1 MRLRRFDLL
10 RYGHFTDRSI
20 DFGQLADGGTDLHL
34 IIGANEAGKSTML
47 NGLGDLL
54 FGIGV
59 TSPYNFLHDYQ
70 AMRLG
75 GVVENPSGEL
85 SFLRR
90 KGNQKTML
98 DMAEQPLADDALAP
112 FTGGADRAWFER
124 MFGLDHVRLREGGQA
139 ILEARDDVGKMLFEA
154 GSGIANLGEELQRLD
169 EDAAAIF
176 RPRGSTQYLALA
188 VSQHQAAAVAAKA
201 AVHSTKEWMQLVDAL
216 AAAGAEKQQ
225 LNSERRTL
233 DAETARLQRIRRAKP
248 RFLKLDQ
255 VADELAAL
263 GERPF
268 LGDDFEAQ
276 VSAAS
281 EALSAAQGSE
291 RTARDSLRQ
300 LRERRAA
307 ITVDNVVLAQG
318 ARKETLVALQDR
330 ASTANLD
337 IPRRQG
343 EYNELIGAAKAEMAR
358 IGLPGEPI
366 DFDQTQLP
374 TIQTI
379 SQVRNMIAGYRDIK
393 TRFEAAHAQRD
404 DARKALQRADE
415 RIAQADD
422 KGPLADLADPLALR
436 RLIAKQEQYRG
447 HEAACA
453 DTRRRLANL
462 EDDLLANLPA
472 LKLDR
477 AQAGALANC
486 VFPTGEQVTAA
497 GDELAAFE
505 RRREAGQQQIEDLET
520 ELSALHK
527 ALARIEAESGLPM
540 PDDLAAARE
549 ARDESWR
556 AIKDRALSGQV
567 PTAQAIDGMDEHIGR
582 ADDIADRMIGDAARY
597 EEISGHG
604 RRIGTGTD
612 KIAEFK
618 QHLDGILGQI
628 EDWRQRW
635 RDLWLASGLDA
646 PELARAPAI
655 LQHRDNTLEILAEI
669 RREQRELDA
678 METTISDC
686 RQQMIAALAGF
697 EGGDR
702 RSLTLSE
709 LLIDGAEMLS
719 ELSARHNDRQN
730 LVKQQDACTAAM
742 RDSDAAVAEWAG
754 REVEA
759 MAAWSQLSQGMAILG
774 GEMDVEQAEAVFEP
788 IEILRG
794 KLAEIDG
801 LGHRIRTMGD
811 DILAFNKLAGELSE
825 TFGLG
830 DLAGNPLEVAGAI
843 TAKYDAAVA
852 DQTQADL
859 MDQQIEKAD
868 ADCRQAGLAL
878 QAHGET
884 IAALCRTAGVAAVG
898 EVAAVVARCAKA
910 EALVQEKAQIADGL
924 ANDGDGIELG
934 ELRRQCDAIDPDQ
947 IPGRLQEI
955 EQERPGLE
963 QRLEE
968 VIRRERDLQQQENEI
983 RAAQGAADPE
993 QDAAQKLAT
1002 VVEEAERYLRL
1013 KVSARLLRW
1022 AIEQHRKEMQGPLLG
1037 RASALFRLLTVERY
1051 RRLFADFGEGDHAR
1065 LMGENRNGNSILIEQ
1080 MSDGTRDQLYLSL
1093 RLAAVAH
1100 YGENAAATLLPF
1112 VADDL
1117 LVNFDDARAAAGF
1130 QALRELS
1137 RTVQV
1142 IVFTHHRHLAD
1153 VARDALGENGW
1164 SLHRL

>member
-34 IIGANEAGKSTML
+34 IIGPNEAGKSTML
-47 NGLGDLL
+47 SGLGDLL
-54 FGIGV
+54 FGIGG
-59 TSPYNFLHDYQ
+59 TSAYNFLHDYQ

-85 SFLRR
+85 AFLRR
-90 KGNQKTML
+90 KGNQKTLL

-139 ILEARDDVGKMLFEA
+139 ILEAKDDVGKMLFEA
-154 GSGIANLGEELQRLD
+154 SSGIANLGEELQRLD

-176 RPRGSTQYLALA
+176 RPRGSTQFLALA
-188 VSQHQAAAVAAKA
+188 VAKHQAAAAAAKA
-201 AVHSTKEWMQLVDAL
+201 AVYSTKDWMALVDSL
-216 AAAGAEKQQ
+216 AEIGAQKQQ
-225 LNSERRTL
+225 LNNERRAL
-233 DAETARLQRIRRAKP
+233 DAEAARLQRIRRAKP

-255 VADELAAL
+255 VAEELAAL

-268 LGDDFEAQ
+268 LRVDFEAQ
-276 VSAAS
+276 VRAAS

-291 RTARDSLRQ
+291 RTARDSLKQ
-300 LRERRAA
+300 LQERRAA
-307 ITVDNVVLAQG
+307 ITVDTAVLAQA
-318 ARKETLVALQDR
+318 ARKEALVTLQVR

-337 IPRRQG
+337 IPRRES

-366 DFDQTQLP
+366 GFDQTRLP
-374 TIQTI
+374 TIQAI
-379 SQVRNMIAGYRDIK
+379 SQVRNMISGYRDIK
-393 TRFEAAHAQRD
+393 TRSEAAHAQRD
-404 DARKALQRADE
+404 DAQKALQRADE
-415 RIAQADD
+415 RIAGM
-422 KGPLADLADPLALR
+422 GPPADLADPLALR
-436 RLIAKQEQYRG
+436 RLIAKQEQHRG
-447 HEAACA
+447 VEAACA
-453 DTRRRLANL
+453 DKRRRLANL
-462 EDDLLANLPA
+462 EDDLRDNLPA
-472 LKLDR
+472 LHLDR
-477 AQAGALANC
+477 LQAEELANR

-497 GDELAAFE
+497 SNELAAFE
-505 RRREAGQQQIEDLET
+505 RRREAGQRQIEDLET
-520 ELSALHK
+520 ELAALRK
-527 ALARIEAESGLPM
+527 VLARIEADSGLPM
-540 PDDLAAARE
+540 PDDLAGARA

-556 AIKDRALSGQV
+556 AIKDGALAGRA
-567 PTAQAIDGMDEHIGR
+567 PTAQAMDSMDGHMGR
-582 ADDIADRMIGDAARY
+582 ADDTADRMIGDAARY

-604 RRIGTGTD
+604 RGISTGTD
-612 KIAEFK
+612 KMVEY
-618 QHLDGILGQI
+618 QRQVDGILGQI
-628 EDWRQRW
+628 EDWRRRW
-635 RDLWLASGLDA
+635 QDLWLASGLDA
-646 PELARAPAI
+646 PELGRAPAV
-655 LQHRDNTLEILAEI
+655 LQHRDRALEIVAEI
-669 RREQRELDA
+669 RRERRELDA
-678 METTISDC
+678 METTIQDC
-686 RQQMIAALAGF
+686 RQEMIAALAGF
-697 EGGDR
+697 EGRDR
-702 RSLTLSE
+702 SQLSLSE

-719 ELSARHNDRQN
+719 ELSARHNDLQN
-730 LVKQQDACTAAM
+730 LVSQQDACAASL
-742 RDSDAAVAEWAG
+742 RDIDAAVAEWTK
-754 REVEA
+754 REAAA
-759 MAAWSQLSQGMAILG
+759 MAAWSQLSQGMAILD
-774 GEMDVEQAEAVFEP
+774 GEMDIEQAEAVFEP

-801 LGHRIRTMGD
+801 LGHRIKTMGD

-825 TFGLG
+825 TFALG
-830 DLAGNPLEVAGAI
+830 DLTGLPLEVAGAI
-843 TAKYDAAVA
+843 VATYDAAVA
-852 DQTQADL
+852 DQTQANL

-868 ADCRQAGLAL
+868 EDCRRAGLAV
-878 QAHGET
+878 QTHGET
-884 IAALCRTAGVAAVG
+884 IAALCRTAGVETVG

-910 EALVQEKAQIADGL
+910 DALGQEQDQITDGL
-924 ANDGDGIELG
+924 ANDGDGIELT

-947 IPGRLQEI
+947 IPGRLHEI

-1013 KVSARLLRW
+1013 KTSARLLRW
-1022 AIEQHRKEMQGPLLG
+1022 AIEQHRKEMQGPLLS
-1037 RASALFRLLTVERY
+1037 RASALFNLLTVERY
-1051 RRLFADFGEGDHAR
+1051 KRLFADFGEGDHAR

-1100 YGENAAATLLPF
+1100 YGETSTATLLPF

-1137 RTVQV
+1137 RNVQV
-1142 IVFTHHRHLAD
+1142 IVFTHHQHLAD
-1153 VARDALGENGW
+1153 VARGALGENGW
-1164 SLHRL
+1164 TVHRL